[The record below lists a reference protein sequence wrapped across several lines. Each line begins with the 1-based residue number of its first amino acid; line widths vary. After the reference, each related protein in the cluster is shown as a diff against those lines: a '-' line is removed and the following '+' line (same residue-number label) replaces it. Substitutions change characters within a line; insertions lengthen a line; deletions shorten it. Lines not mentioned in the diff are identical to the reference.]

1 MREPDTRI
9 QRQRASKVLLGRLI
23 PVRMHFRCAG
33 WMRDAK
39 SSARGAAF
47 CDRVSPRGKML

>member
-1 MREPDTRI
+1 VREPDTRI